1 MNIIEMEIKGKL
13 METNMVDAY
22 ISNLHIGHNI
32 NVNIALVMNC
42 NDFFFFWQ
50 YPYSFSRCYY
60 GVYQLGEISI
70 HSSNKEIIV
79 YITMDPK
86 EHLDSHVGPS
96 RGI

>member
-1 MNIIEMEIKGKL
+1 MNIFEMEIKVKL

-50 YPYSFSRCYY
+50 YPYSFSRW
-60 GVYQLGEISI
+60 VYQLGEISLQ
-70 HSSNKEIIV
+70 SSDKEIIV